1 MKRVRSIA
9 LLLVS
14 LTLVA
19 LGLHGCSRHRASE
32 PYAAAA
38 DDTVAEHA
46 LKHTQASYH
55 CPMHPE
61 VVSDKPGKC
70 PICGMTLVPTVQ
82 STSAP
87 ATYASNAP
95 ANLSGEVRISPAIIN
110 NLGVR
115 TEPALQGVLTERLET
130 LGTVAFDERRTQ
142 QVRSR
147 SEGWVEGLSV
157 RSVGDPVQSGQVLF
171 RLRSPQLE
179 AAQQEYLD
187 ALRIGNDELID
198 ASRERL
204 RVLGLDAATVS
215 ALARSKR
222 RAGQVSYRAPVG
234 GVVTAL
240 DVREGSLLTPD
251 MAALTITGTGS
262 LWVMAEVPEAQSA
275 ALRIGAVAEIRFP
288 VLPGEVYDG
297 RIDYIYPE
305 LNAQS
310 RTVRARITLQTP
322 PPAVRANMLA
332 SISLQGTAGVET
344 VHIPRSALIRSGRE
358 DRVVVALGDGRFAP
372 RKVTV
377 GPESGERISIR
388 SGLAAGER
396 VVVAG
401 QFLLDSEANLRGGLE
416 RLDASTPAVR
426 AVSPQP

>member
-1 MKRVRSIA
+1 MTRTYTAAALVVGGA
-9 LLLVS
+9 LL
-14 LTLVA
+14 
-19 LGLHGCSRHRASE
+19 GLLLAGCGRHPASE
-32 PYAAAA
+32 PLASAA
-38 DDTVAEHA
+38 DDTAAEHA

-70 PICGMTLVPTVQ
+70 PICGMTLVPAAQ
-82 STSAP
+82 SSSVTSTPSAVP
-87 ATYASNAP
+87 
-95 ANLSGEVRISPAIIN
+95 GEIRISPAVIN

-115 TEPALQGVLTERLET
+115 TEPALQGVLTRRLEA
-130 LGTVAFDERRTQ
+130 LGSVGFDERRTL

-147 SEGWVEGLSV
+147 TEGWVEGLSV
-157 RSVGDPVQSGQVLF
+157 RSVGDSVQAGQVLF

-187 ALRIGNDELID
+187 AIRIGNRELID

-215 ALARSKR
+215 ELVRSNR
-222 RAGQVSYRAPVG
+222 RAGQVSYRAPVA

-240 DVREGSLLTPD
+240 DVREGSRLTPD

-275 ALRIGAVAEIRFP
+275 GLGIGAVAEIRFP
-288 VLPGEVYDG
+288 VLPGEVYTG

-310 RTVRARITLQTP
+310 RTVRARITLDTP
-322 PPAVRANMLA
+322 PAAVRANMLA
-332 SISLQGTAGVET
+332 SISLQGGAGSET
-344 VHIPRSALIRSGRE
+344 VYIPRSALIRSGRE
-358 DRVVVALGDGRFAP
+358 DRVVVALGDGRFVP

-377 GPESGERISIR
+377 GAESGERIAIR
-388 SGLAAGER
+388 NGLAAGER

-416 RLDASTPAVR
+416 RFDATAPPAGAGR
-426 AVSPQP
+426 AQP